1 MQRIIVAQCHQE
13 ISSFNPILSH
23 YEDFKVDVGA
33 AVVEEHADVRD
44 EIGGALGVF
53 REAEEVDIV
62 PTYSARSLTSG
73 GVLAAPDFEK
83 LAEEFLNALRAAGSV
98 EGVYFALHGAMCA
111 EQEDD
116 PEGYL
121 LEESRKILGE
131 NIPIVISLDL
141 HGVPTR
147 RMLRQCDAVV
157 VYHTYPHVDF
167 FATGER
173 AARLLLSIL
182 QDGACPVM
190 ARVPIPALVR
200 GDELI
205 TKTGSLGS
213 VIRAAQAIERQP
225 RGLAA
230 GMFIGNPFTDVPEL
244 QSNSLV
250 VTDGDPTTAAE
261 QAIHLSELFYKHHE
275 KMQVPLTSVDEAVFL
290 ASKLLGQTQTT
301 VALVDAADATSSG
314 ASGDSNV
321 IVRALVGSGYE
332 GRVLAPIVDPTVVE
346 KAFAAGV
353 GAMVRTAIGGS
364 LDPKRFTPLE
374 IEGHVR
380 LLSDGLF
387 SSETFGDTWCS
398 GLTAV
403 LDAGK
408 VTWVVTSRPISLF
421 DRALFYAHGQDPK
434 QFDAVV
440 VKSPHCEPH
449 MFADWCREVI
459 NIDAPGATSAN
470 LKRLGHVK
478 CARPVSPLD
487 DDVLFNPRPEVYR
500 REC

>member
-1 MQRIIVAQCHQE
+1 MKRVIIAQCHQE

-23 YEDFKVDVGA
+23 YEDFKIETGSA
-33 AVVEEHADVRD
+33 IIEQHTDVRD
-44 EIGGALGVF
+44 ELGGALSVF
-53 REAEEVDIV
+53 GQSGSVEVT
-62 PTYSARSLTSG
+62 PAYSARSLTSG

-83 LAEEFLNALRAAGSV
+83 LSGEFINALRTTGPV

-121 LEESRKILGE
+121 LEESRKVLGDDV
-131 NIPIVISLDL
+131 PLVISLDL

-147 RMLRQCDAVV
+147 RMLRYCEAVV

-167 FATGER
+167 FETGER
-173 AARLLLSIL
+173 AAKLLLSIL
-182 QDGACPVM
+182 EGDRRPVM

-205 TKTGSLGS
+205 TETGSFGS
-213 VIRAAQAIERQP
+213 VIRAAQEMEKQP
-225 RGLAA
+225 QVLAA

-244 QSNSLV
+244 RSNSLV
-250 VTDGDPTTAAE
+250 VTDGDPTIASE
-261 QAIHLSELFYKHHE
+261 QAAHLAELFHKHHG
-275 KMQVPLTSVDEAVFL
+275 KMQVPLVSVDEAVSL
-290 ASKLLGQTQTT
+290 VSKILGQGT
-301 VALVDAADATSSG
+301 VALMDAADATSSG

-321 IVRALVGSGYE
+321 VVRALMDADYGGQ
-332 GRVLAPIVDPTVVE
+332 VLAPIVDPTVVE
-346 KAFAAGV
+346 KAFVAGIGAAIH
-353 GAMVRTAIGGS
+353 TTIGGS

-374 IEGHVR
+374 IEGYVK
-380 LLSDGLF
+380 LLSDGKF
-387 SSETFGDTWCS
+387 SSETFGDLWCS
-398 GLTAV
+398 GPTAV
-403 LDAGK
+403 LEVDK
-408 VTWVVTSRPISLF
+408 VTWVVISRPVSLF

-434 QFDAVV
+434 RFDAVV

-449 MFADWCREVI
+449 MFTDWCREVI

-487 DDVLFNPRPEVYR
+487 EDVPFSPEPEVYR
-500 REC
+500 